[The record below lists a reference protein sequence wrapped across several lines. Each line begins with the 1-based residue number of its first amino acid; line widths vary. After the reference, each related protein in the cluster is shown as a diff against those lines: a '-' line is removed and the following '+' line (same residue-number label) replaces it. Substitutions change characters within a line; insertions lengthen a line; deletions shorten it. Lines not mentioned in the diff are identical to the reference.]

1 MENKEIIKN
10 EEDIEN
16 KKNSKTKYILNM
28 IIMFIVIFIILY
40 FTLKDDF
47 NEVIANIQKMN
58 IFYLLIGIILMVLYR
73 FFLGISLYIVAKC
86 NKQKYKLKKSI

>member
-10 EEDIEN
+10 KENIRN
-16 KKNSKTKYILNM
+16 KKNNKTKYILNM

-47 NEVIANIQKMN
+47 NEVMTNIKKMN

-73 FFLGISLYIVAKC
+73 FFLGISMYIVAKC
-86 NKQKYKLKKSI
+86 NKQKYKFTKLN